1 MTGDGLTRRVIAFGA
16 LGSFVLPMA
25 AAAAQDAYPSRPVE
39 VTVPF
44 AAGGGTDLIARLL
57 CDGLTRRLGNTF
69 VAINRPGANTNIGT
83 QAVVRSKPDGYSLL
97 MASMGLA
104 ANPSLYRKLA
114 FDPQRDLV
122 PITLIANSS
131 AVVVVHPSLPVHD
144 VPGLISY
151 LKARPNQINYAAYGI
166 GSGPHLSAELFQAAT
181 GTSLVHVP
189 YKGGGEAAVAVL
201 TNQVQMFFSGPMPV
215 LAMIRDK
222 ALRPIAVAAD
232 HRLNL
237 LPDVPT
243 FREFGIDY
251 LSGTWFGLL
260 APTGTD
266 PSILKRLHAAAIDTL
281 DEPVVRAR
289 LAEQGAEVIASTPDE
304 FKRFLKDE
312 TDRLSV
318 RIKAAGLRI
327 D

>member
-1 MTGDGLTRRVIAFGA
+1 MTGDGFTRRVIAFGA

-104 ANPSLYRKLA
+104 ANPSLYRKLP

-144 VPGLISY
+144 VPGLINY

-215 LAMIRDK
+215 LAMIRDN

-232 HRLNL
+232 HRLSL

-266 PSILKRLHAAAIDTL
+266 PSILKRLHTAAIETL
-281 DEPVVRAR
+281 DEPIVRAR

>member
-1 MTGDGLTRRVIAFGA
+1 MPGDGFTRRVIAFGA

-25 AAAAQDAYPSRPVE
+25 AAAAQDAYPSRPVD
-39 VTVPF
+39 VIVPF

-57 CDGLTRRLGNTF
+57 CDGLTRRLGNSF

-97 MASMGLA
+97 MASIGLA
-104 ANPSLYRKLA
+104 ANPSLYRKLSY
-114 FDPQRDLV
+114 DPQRDLV

-189 YKGGGEAAVAVL
+189 YKGGGDAAVAVL

-215 LAMIRDK
+215 LAMIRDG

-232 HRLNL
+232 RRLNL

-260 APTGTD
+260 APAGTD
-266 PSILKRLHAAAIDTL
+266 PSILKRLHAAAIETL
-281 DEPVVRAR
+281 DEPIVRSR
-289 LAEQGAEVIASTPDE
+289 LSETGAEVIASTPDE